1 MTFSFWFDN
10 IKYKFP
16 LDNVCIRCI
25 YWQHMNTTVINIR
38 TQRNIKKA
46 AQQVA
51 EDLGMNLSVLI
62 NGFLK
67 NLIKTKTI
75 NLVDSEEPSQY
86 LIDSIKEA
94 EEDIRA
100 GRVISFKDG
109 SKAIKYLDKMIKD
122 ERNKNKD

>member
-1 MTFSFWFDN
+1 
-10 IKYKFP
+10 
-16 LDNVCIRCI
+16 
-25 YWQHMNTTVINIR
+25 MNTAVINIR
-38 TQRNIKKA
+38 TQSDVKKA

-75 NLVDSEEPSQY
+75 SLVDSEKPSQY

-94 EEDIRA
+94 KKDIRA
-100 GRVISFKDG
+100 GRVISFKEG
-109 SKAIKYLDKMIKD
+109 SEAIKYLDEMIED
-122 ERNKNKD
+122 ERNKIKD

>member
-1 MTFSFWFDN
+1 
-10 IKYKFP
+10 
-16 LDNVCIRCI
+16 
-25 YWQHMNTTVINIR
+25 MNTTVINIR
-38 TQRNIKKA
+38 TQPDVKKA

-75 NLVDSEEPSQY
+75 SLVDSEEPSQY

-94 EEDIRA
+94 EEDIKN

-109 SKAIKYLDKMIKD
+109 SEAIKYLDEMIKND
-122 ERNKNKD
+122 RNNVKD

>member
-1 MTFSFWFDN
+1 
-10 IKYKFP
+10 
-16 LDNVCIRCI
+16 
-25 YWQHMNTTVINIR
+25 MNTTVINIR
-38 TQRNIKKA
+38 TQPDEKKA

-75 NLVDSEEPSQY
+75 SLVDSEEPSQY

-94 EEDIRA
+94 EEDIKN
-100 GRVISFKDG
+100 GRVSPLFENANEAIAWLNDKD
-109 SKAIKYLDKMIKD
+109 KKYEYQIRKKV
-122 ERNKNKD
+122 R

>member
-1 MTFSFWFDN
+1 
-10 IKYKFP
+10 
-16 LDNVCIRCI
+16 
-25 YWQHMNTTVINIR
+25 MNTTVINIR
-38 TQRNIKKA
+38 TQPDVKKA

-86 LIDSIKEA
+86 LIDSIREA
-94 EEDIRA
+94 EEDIKA
-100 GRVISFKDG
+100 GRVVSFKDG
-109 SKAIKYLDKMIKD
+109 SEAIKYLDEMIKD
-122 ERNKNKD
+122 ERKNIKD

>member
-1 MTFSFWFDN
+1 
-10 IKYKFP
+10 
-16 LDNVCIRCI
+16 
-25 YWQHMNTTVINIR
+25 MNTTVINIR
-38 TQRNIKKA
+38 TQPDVKKA

-94 EEDIRA
+94 EEDVKA
-100 GRVISFKDG
+100 GRVSPLFENADE
-109 SKAIKYLDKMIKD
+109 AIDWLNNTDKKYEYQIRKKI
-122 ERNKNKD
+122 R